1 MTTDI
6 PDEELRRI
14 AAPLTQPAAIR
25 RWFARQGFVIREK
38 PNGMPLISRAHF
50 EAHLSA
56 VSAPTAAPE
65 ETASNTPDT
74 AGFLA
79 RPVHIR
85 ILDDRQCPAED
96 AGDDEYEADQA
107 GAEQQGQGGGFG
119 VEIGFHHFPPLT
131 FSQLRPIV

>member
-1 MTTDI
+1 MTPDI

-56 VSAPTAAPE
+56 SAAPTAAPE

-79 RPVHIR
+79 RFDKGVGYGPRGKKTHK
-85 ILDDRQCPAED
+85 QS
-96 AGDDEYEADQA
+96 A
-107 GAEQQGQGGGFG
+107 GA
-119 VEIGFHHFPPLT
+119 
-131 FSQLRPIV
+131 RP

>member
-1 MTTDI
+1 MTPDI
-6 PDEELRRI
+6 PDDELRRI

-25 RWFARQGFVIREK
+25 RWFVRQGFIVREK

-56 VSAPTAAPE
+56 SAAPTAAPE

-79 RPVHIR
+79 RFDKGVGYGPRGKKTHK
-85 ILDDRQCPAED
+85 QS
-96 AGDDEYEADQA
+96 A
-107 GAEQQGQGGGFG
+107 GA
-119 VEIGFHHFPPLT
+119 
-131 FSQLRPIV
+131 RP

>member
-1 MTTDI
+1 MTPDI
-6 PDEELRRI
+6 PDDELRRI

-25 RWFARQGFVIREK
+25 RWFARQGFIIREK

-56 VSAPTAAPE
+56 ATPTSAPE

-79 RPVHIR
+79 RFDKGVGYGRGKKTHK
-85 ILDDRQCPAED
+85 QS
-96 AGDDEYEADQA
+96 A
-107 GAEQQGQGGGFG
+107 GA
-119 VEIGFHHFPPLT
+119 
-131 FSQLRPIV
+131 RP